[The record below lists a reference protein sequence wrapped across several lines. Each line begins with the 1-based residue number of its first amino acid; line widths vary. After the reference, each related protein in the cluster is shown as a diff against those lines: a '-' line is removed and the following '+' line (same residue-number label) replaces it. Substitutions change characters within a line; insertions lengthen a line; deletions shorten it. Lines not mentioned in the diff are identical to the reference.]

1 MFAFN
6 VFLKRGILSRGGRG
20 WAWGQYVQPG
30 GHCRERRRATSCL
43 FVYIGGSG
51 HWQKHNTL
59 NASTLQNKTKKE
71 RKCGRSMSTT
81 ATKTRSFSLNAVS
94 RVNQKNANVKF
105 LRRYPALMFAVSLRL
120 EMLKWPEWL
129 WQAQIHEVQAPS

>member
-6 VFLKRGILSRGGRG
+6 VFLKRGILSRGGCGR
-20 WAWGQYVQPG
+20 AWGQYVQPG

-59 NASTLQNKTKKE
+59 NASTLQNQE
-71 RKCGRSMSTT
+71 RKEMWSINANSRNH
-81 ATKTRSFSLNAVS
+81 NAVILAQRGQS
-94 RVNQKNANVKF
+94 RK
-105 LRRYPALMFAVSLRL
+105 
-120 EMLKWPEWL
+120 PE
-129 WQAQIHEVQAPS
+129 ER